1 MGYEANDIQF
11 SDDALGLGRALRL
24 SAPPDLSL
32 VFSQDSDNA
41 DITIVTYEPNGTR
54 TINRETITSS
64 INFGIQPVA
73 VPTAPLYF
81 VDATSGNITI
91 TLPPT
96 TTNKEAYRFVRI
108 DNSVNTVTF
117 VGFLGTELFN
127 GAGGTLSLD
136 MFSGDDFEFITDYID
151 WFL

>member
-11 SDDALGLGRALRL
+11 SDDALGIGRALRL
-24 SAPPDLSL
+24 VPPPDLTIAY
-32 VFSQDSDNA
+32 SQDSDNA

-54 TINRETITSS
+54 TISREAITSS

-73 VPTAPLYF
+73 VPTALLYF

-96 TTNKEAYRFVRI
+96 AANNEAYRFIRI
-108 DNSVNTVTF
+108 DDSANTVTF
-117 VGFLGTELFN
+117 VGFLGTERFG
-127 GAGGTLSLD
+127 GAGGGLFLNMLS
-136 MFSGDDFEFITDYID
+136 GEDFDFVTDYLD
-151 WFL
+151 WFI